1 MVVEEVDMVHE
12 VPCQDDVG
20 DNEVVV
26 DDDNMM
32 VEDADSSRDD
42 DGTSEEVVEEE
53 GDYNYLEGNEHDD
66 A

>member
-1 MVVEEVDMVHE
+1 MVHE

-20 DNEVVV
+20 GNEVA
-26 DDDNMM
+26 DDGNMAG
-32 VEDADSSRDD
+32 EDVDSSQDD

-53 GDYNYLEGNEHDD
+53 GDYNYLEGNERDD

>member
-1 MVVEEVDMVHE
+1 MVHE

-20 DNEVVV
+20 GNEVV
-26 DDDNMM
+26 DDDNT
-32 VEDADSSRDD
+32 EDVDSSRDD
-42 DGTSEEVVEEE
+42 DGTSEEE

>member
-1 MVVEEVDMVHE
+1 MVHE

-20 DNEVVV
+20 DNEVV
-26 DDDNMM
+26 DDGNMA
-32 VEDADSSRDD
+32 VEDVDSSQDD

>member
-1 MVVEEVDMVHE
+1 MVHE

-20 DNEVVV
+20 DNEGV
-26 DDDNMM
+26 DDGNT
-32 VEDADSSRDD
+32 EDVDSSQDD
-42 DGTSEEVVEEE
+42 DGTSEEEE

>member
-1 MVVEEVDMVHE
+1 MVHE

-20 DNEVVV
+20 GNEVV
-26 DDDNMM
+26 DDDNMA

-42 DGTSEEVVEEE
+42 DGTSEEVE
-53 GDYNYLEGNEHDD
+53 GCNYLEGNEHDG